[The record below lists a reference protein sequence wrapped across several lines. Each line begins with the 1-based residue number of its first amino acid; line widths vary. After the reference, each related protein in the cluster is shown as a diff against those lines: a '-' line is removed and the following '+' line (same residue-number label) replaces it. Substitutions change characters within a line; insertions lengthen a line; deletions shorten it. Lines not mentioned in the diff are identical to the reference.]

1 MNLFTIGT
9 VVAIDDP
16 SAFNENP
23 DDRISNV
30 PCIEGTYLEDLG
42 LNSAG
47 TTYAVT
53 LTITD
58 AGYAALLA
66 YRAAGTKP
74 AITDH
79 RGNSLGNRAFK
90 IKGSTFV
97 DGCALRQV
105 ELEILRG

>member
-1 MNLFTIGT
+1 MFTIGT
-9 VVAIDDP
+9 VVALDDP
-16 SAFNENP
+16 SSFKETP
-23 DDRISNV
+23 DDRIENV
-30 PCIEGTYLEDLG
+30 PCIDDTYLEDLG
-42 LNSAG
+42 LNAAG
-47 TTYAVT
+47 TTYDVT

-58 AGYAALLA
+58 TGYAALLA
-66 YRAAGTKP
+66 YRAAKTKP

-90 IKGSTFV
+90 IKGSTYV

>member
-1 MNLFTIGT
+1 MFKIGT
-9 VVAIDDP
+9 VESIDDP
-16 SAFNENP
+16 SAFKENP

-30 PCIEGTYLEDLG
+30 ACLDGTYLEDLG
-42 LNSAG
+42 LNDAG
-47 TTYAVT
+47 TTYEVT
-53 LTITD
+53 LTITE
-58 AGYAALLA
+58 AEYAVLKG

-79 RGNSLGNRAFK
+79 RGNSLGNRAFR
-90 IKGSTFV
+90 IKGSTYV